1 FDLSATERA
10 GLTSSVGE
18 GRNERGWLNGL
29 SGRLSPLPGALA
41 EGMEICGRLPDACL
55 LSGNEAL
62 ESTVR
67 QVKRPR
73 ILHFATH
80 GFALPSGQNADDASG
95 DAMMRSG
102 IALAGANR
110 WLQKL
115 PLPPEAEDGIM
126 TAEDLATLDLI
137 DTEMTVLSACET
149 GIGDILN
156 GEGVF
161 GLRRAFSVA

>member
-1 FDLSATERA
+1 QRFVIDEYEIGFLGTGRDAIRFSSPPSASLTPPVIVAAPDFDLSATERA

-18 GRNERGWLNGL
+18 GRNERGWLNGV

-41 EGMEICGRLPDACL
+41 EGMESCGRLPDACL

-115 PLPPEAEDGIM
+115 PLPPEAE
-126 TAEDLATLDLI
+126 
-137 DTEMTVLSACET
+137 
-149 GIGDILN
+149 
-156 GEGVF
+156 
-161 GLRRAFSVA
+161 